1 MRRCWLVSILF
12 GFLALCASPVWAVPL
27 VNPGF
32 EGGLGG
38 WTQAGNVGSVNYTG
52 AAVINQNVALFGN
65 DGAVFNAGDAAP
77 NGSLSQSFATVI
89 GQRYIVE
96 FYYGNFNQT
105 GGASTQITLAEVL
118 DDNTMSVIGSS
129 LASVPLPGNSQD
141 QNVIYN
147 NSTPFQFSF
156 VALGVASTLR
166 FTDQPGSSTISTDGF
181 LDTIS
186 VTEVVPEIGSVSSPA
201 LAAIVLL
208 LLTSGRRRRQVA

>member
-1 MRRCWLVSILF
+1 
-12 GFLALCASPVWAVPL
+12 
-27 VNPGF
+27 
-32 EGGLGG
+32 
-38 WTQAGNVGSVNYTG
+38 
-52 AAVINQNVALFGN
+52 
-65 DGAVFNAGDAAP
+65 
-77 NGSLSQSFATVI
+77 
-89 GQRYIVE
+89 
-96 FYYGNFNQT
+96 
-105 GGASTQITLAEVL
+105 
-118 DDNTMSVIGSS
+118 MSVIGSS

-186 VTEVVPEIGSVSSPA
+186 VTEVVPEIGSVSSRA